1 MFCFSLHRVEAIEAA
16 QEVRQTAS
24 ATKTNPLDDELI
36 KTKGLLKAPPSRREL
51 LQKAKEGKIKLHKD
65 FKDIK
70 ELNEYMDYLAET
82 ERPVSPSSQGSSPDK
97 DRDNSK
103 EVSSKKDAKK
113 DCSKGSQTSGGV
125 MKLSSE
131 NKSSE
136 CAKNVSFYDDS
147 QSEIHD
153 SKTCKT
159 ENKSGSQS
167 PECDTDKDKNVA
179 KEIVKTKTASSKC
192 EITKTDDDDDDVD
205 NEEDEEEE
213 KSHDTKCKQH
223 GAKKEEGAGKGKK
236 KVDANKRRR
245 RSQKLKELMQQELKK
260 SVKLEDGDLE
270 EKG

>member
-1 MFCFSLHRVEAIEAA
+1 M
-16 QEVRQTAS
+16 
-24 ATKTNPLDDELI
+24 I

-82 ERPVSPSSQGSSPDK
+82 ERPVSPGSQGSSPDK
-97 DRDNSK
+97 DRENSK

-113 DCSKGSQTSGGV
+113 DCCKGSQTSGGV

-131 NKSSE
+131 SKGSE

-179 KEIVKTKTASSKC
+179 KDIVKTKTASSKC
-192 EITKTDDDDDDVD
+192 EITKTDDDVDDDVD

-213 KSHDTKCKQH
+213 KSHDSKCKQH
-223 GAKKEEGAGKGKK
+223 GAKKEEGSGKSKK